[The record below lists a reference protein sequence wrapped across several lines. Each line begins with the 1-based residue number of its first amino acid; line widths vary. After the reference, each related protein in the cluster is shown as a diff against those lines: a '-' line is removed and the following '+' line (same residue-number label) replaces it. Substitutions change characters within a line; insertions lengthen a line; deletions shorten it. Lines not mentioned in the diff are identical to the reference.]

1 LKYSIENVD
10 WDYSSKDISSEL
22 MWNEL
27 REKLDGFSDVVPVS
41 RFDSRNRPLNI
52 SRSNSSLKRMRKNK
66 DATCYYFSESPI

>member
-1 LKYSIENVD
+1 
-10 WDYSSKDISSEL
+10 